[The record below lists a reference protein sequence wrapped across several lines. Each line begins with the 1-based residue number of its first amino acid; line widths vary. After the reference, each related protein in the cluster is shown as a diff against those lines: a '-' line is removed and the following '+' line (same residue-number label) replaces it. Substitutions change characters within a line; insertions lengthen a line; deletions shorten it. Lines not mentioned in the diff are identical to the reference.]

1 MANEYAAAADV
12 LATLGTDILTD
23 LAQDSDSIGATNH
36 TLSLIEAASRIADS
50 YIGARYVVPLTGTQ
64 ALANVK
70 PHVVSMARW
79 MLLERRFS
87 GRYDTEGARW
97 LYEQA
102 LEWLKGVSKGDYA
115 LSGGTSLGA
124 STSTAAGT
132 TSWTSNTVM
141 YPVGTARGF

>member
-12 LATLGTDILTD
+12 LTTLGTDILDD
-23 LAQDSDSIGATNH
+23 LAKDSDTVGATDH
-36 TLSLIEAASRIADS
+36 TLALIEQASRLIDGYVGS
-50 YIGARYVVPLTGTQ
+50 RYVVPLTAAAAVGI
-64 ALANVK
+64 AK
-70 PHVVSMARW
+70 PHAVNMARW

-102 LEWLKGVSKGDYA
+102 ISWAKDVRDRKADIPGATPVSE
-115 LSGGTSLGA
+115 SA
-124 STSTAAGT
+124 STSAGT

-141 YPVGTARGF
+141 YPVGYGRGF

>member
-12 LATLGTDILTD
+12 LATLGTDILDD
-23 LAQDSDSIGATNH
+23 LAKDSDSVGATDH
-36 TLSLIEAASRIADS
+36 TLSLIEQCSRIIDS
-50 YIGARYVVPLTGTQ
+50 YIGNRYVVPLTAT
-64 ALANVK
+64 AAKSIAK
-70 PHVVSMARW
+70 PHAVNMARW

-102 LEWLKGVSKGDYA
+102 INWAKDVRDGKADI
-115 LSGGTSLGA
+115 TGA
-124 STSTAAGT
+124 SGVGDAASTAAGT

-141 YPVGTARGF
+141 YPVGYSRGF

>member
-1 MANEYAAAADV
+1 MANEYAAASDV

-23 LAQDSDSIGATNH
+23 LAQDSDTVGAANH
-36 TLSLIEAASRIADS
+36 TLSLIEQCSRLLDS
-50 YIGARYVVPLTGTQ
+50 YIGNRYVVPLT
-64 ALANVK
+64 AAAAIAVAK
-70 PHVVSMARW
+70 PHAVNMARW

-102 LEWLKGVSKGDYA
+102 IAWAKDVRDGKADI
-115 LSGGTSLGA
+115 TGA
-124 STSTAAGT
+124 SSTGDAAATAAGT

-141 YPVGTARGF
+141 YPVGTVRGF

>member
-12 LATLGTDILTD
+12 LATLGADIKDDLAKDTD
-23 LAQDSDSIGATNH
+23 LGTDY
-36 TLSLIEAASRIADS
+36 TLPLIEQCSRLADT
-50 YIGARYVVPLTGTQ
+50 YLAARYTVPVTNATAIAALT
-64 ALANVK
+64 
-70 PHVVSMARW
+70 PHVVNMARW

-102 LEWLKGVSKGDYA
+102 LAWLKDARDGKCDLPGADTKGD
-115 LSGGTSLGA
+115 
-124 STSTAAGT
+124 TAATTAGT

-141 YPVGTARGF
+141 YPVGYPRGF